1 MFYQP
6 LAAEV
11 FAYFLVFTRLG
22 AAMVVL
28 PGVGEQYV
36 SKRIRLLFAFA
47 FTVVVTPFVL
57 KRLPLLPQEVS
68 QLFLLVF
75 SEAFIGFAIG
85 MMARFL
91 ITALSWGG
99 TIISFLSGFSAAQV
113 FNPMLADQGTLPAV
127 LLSLGGLLLIYAT
140 NMHHLMFFAISD
152 SYSLFYPGVPP
163 IFGEFADTFATLLG
177 KSFILAMQ
185 FATPFIVFAIVFYT
199 GMGLL
204 ARLQPQMPVF
214 FVALPLQILISL
226 VIFLLVISST
236 MLWFLDQFEASL
248 SFIFMPN

>member
-6 LAAEV
+6 LSTEV
-11 FAYFLVFTRLG
+11 FTYLVVFSRLG
-22 AAMVVL
+22 STLVVL

-36 SKRIRLLFAFA
+36 PARVRLLFALML
-47 FTVVVTPFVL
+47 TVLLTPVVANRIPE
-57 KRLPLLPQEVS
+57 LPEQLS
-68 QLFLLVF
+68 DLFLLLG
-75 SEAFIGFAIG
+75 SEIFIGFAIG
-85 MMARFL
+85 FIARFL
-91 ITALSWGG
+91 ITALAWGG

-140 NMHHLMFFAISD
+140 DTHHLMFFAIAD
-152 SYSLFYPGVPP
+152 SYTLFVPGVAPV
-163 IFGEFADTFATLLG
+163 FGEFADTFATLLSQ
-177 KSFILAMQ
+177 SFMMAMQ

-214 FVALPLQILISL
+214 FVALPLQILIALVIFSL
-226 VIFLLVISST
+226 VIPT
-236 MLWFLDQFEASL
+236 MLLWFLDRFEASL
-248 SFIFMPN
+248 SFFFVAS

>member
-11 FAYFLVFTRLG
+11 FTYFVVFSRLG
-22 AAMVVL
+22 STLVVL
-28 PGVGEQYV
+28 PGVGEQYIPTRV
-36 SKRIRLLFAFA
+36 RLLFALA
-47 FTVVVTPFVL
+47 LTVMMAPIVANRIPE
-57 KRLPLLPQEVS
+57 LPEKVSELFFLIGSEV
-68 QLFLLVF
+68 
-75 SEAFIGFAIG
+75 FIGFAIG
-85 MMARFL
+85 MIARFL

-99 TIISFLSGFSAAQV
+99 TVISFLSGFSAAQV

-140 NMHHLMFFAISD
+140 NTHHLMFLAIAD
-152 SYSLFYPGVPP
+152 SYTLFVPGVAP
-163 IFGEFADTFATLLG
+163 IFGEFADTFATLLSQ
-177 KSFILAMQ
+177 SFVMAMQ

-214 FVALPLQILISL
+214 FVALPLQILIAL
-226 VIFLLVISST
+226 VIFALVIPT
-236 MLWFLDQFEASL
+236 LLLWFLDRFEASL
-248 SFIFMPN
+248 SFFFVAS